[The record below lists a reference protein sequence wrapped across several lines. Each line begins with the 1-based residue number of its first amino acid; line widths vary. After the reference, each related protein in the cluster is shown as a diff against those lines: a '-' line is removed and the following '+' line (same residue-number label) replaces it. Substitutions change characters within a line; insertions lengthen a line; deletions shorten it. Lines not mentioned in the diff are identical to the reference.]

1 MNITQLEIEE
11 DGLSEKVFAL
21 QSYELVE
28 ERLIWQHLSRRKI
41 NKMHNIPEQDYRKQN
56 YD

>member
-1 MNITQLEIEE
+1 MNIAQLEIEE

-21 QSYELVE
+21 QSNELVE

-41 NKMHNIPEQDYRKQN
+41 NKMHNIPEQDYRNQKH
-56 YD
+56 D

>member
-56 YD
+56 HD

>member
-28 ERLIWQHLSRRKI
+28 ERLIWQHLTRRKI
-41 NKMHNIPEQDYRKQN
+41 SKIHNIPEQDYRKQN